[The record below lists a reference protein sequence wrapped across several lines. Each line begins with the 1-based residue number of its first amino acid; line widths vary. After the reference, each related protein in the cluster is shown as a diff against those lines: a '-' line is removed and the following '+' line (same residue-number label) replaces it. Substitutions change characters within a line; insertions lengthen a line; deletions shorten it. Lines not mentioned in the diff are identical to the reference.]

1 MRTGSKLAFGA
12 TIIASVAAYLA
23 YAGARSSWQ
32 YYLTVDECVAQGSEI
47 VGSPLRVHGRV
58 DTGSLQIDRQKQLAT
73 FRLASDTH
81 VLDVTCTGTIPDNLT
96 EGMEVVVE
104 GTLDT
109 GLHVRGHKL
118 MTKCSSK
125 YASQGT
131 S

>member
-1 MRTGSKLAFGA
+1 MRTGSKLAVA
-12 TIIASVAAYLA
+12 ALIIASVAAYLA

-32 YYLTVDECVAQGSEI
+32 YYLTVDECLAQGSQI
-47 VGSPLRVHGRV
+47 IGSPLRVHGRV
-58 DTGSLQIDRQKQLAT
+58 DAGSLQIDRPNQQASFCLAGDT
-73 FRLASDTH
+73 QRLE
-81 VLDVTCTGTIPDNLT
+81 VTCTGSIPDNLT

-104 GTLDT
+104 GQLDSPK
-109 GLHVRGHKL
+109 HVRGHKL